1 MNRPATETWQPD
13 RGNRLLALIFMTLG
27 VTLASMTSLWLPS
40 IAPNVAADLG
50 IDASLIGYQVLAV
63 YLGAMTT
70 SLMAGGFT
78 RRRTCQVSLAMF
90 VLAISMIISGH
101 LVLIALGSFTVGL
114 GYGLA
119 NPPAASILT
128 RIATPQN
135 QALIFSI
142 RFTGVPLGGVIAGL
156 AGPQLALTYGWQA
169 SLAMPL
175 GLIAISGLLMQ
186 PLRARWDQKRQADAP
201 IWRPPLT
208 DVRLAFQY
216 PTVKWLCFTGLFLA
230 AVQLSLTSFT
240 VTVLVED
247 IGHDLVTAGIALSCI
262 QVAGVVGRVT
272 WGWLADRS
280 QSPLAVMAVIT
291 AVIAAGDLR
300 GLFRAWLHRH
310 ELERRLFQRVGQP
323 RPDRPSLQH
332 HRCGLV
338 CHLQWSHSGTGRFR
352 PVGANHRRLHQ
363 HLFHDRGLGG
373 FGRRHPLVG
382 RARQTS
388 GRGATAGS
396 PLTTAGKRDAFDMVT
411 PGPDWRRLGGPH
423 DPRGAP
429 TTGRGGP

>member
-1 MNRPATETWQPD
+1 MNRLATETWQPD

-27 VTLASMTSLWLPS
+27 VPLASMTSLWLPS

-78 RRRTCQVSLAMF
+78 SRWGPWRTCQVSLAMF

-208 DVRLAFQY
+208 DERLAFQY
-216 PTVKWLCFTGLFLA
+216 PTVKWMCFTGLFLA

-291 AVIAAGDLR
+291 AVIAVGALVLTQLSAAWPLLAIYAVYFALGFTGMSWNGVCFSELVNHGPTDRASNITGAALFVTFSGVILGPAAFALLVQITGDYTSTYFMTAGLAVLAGGTLWLAGR
-300 GLFRAWLHRH
+300 GK
-310 ELERRLFQRVGQP
+310 
-323 RPDRPSLQH
+323 RPAAAQQLDRP
-332 HRCGLV
+332 
-338 CHLQWSHSGTGRFR
+338 
-352 PVGANHRRLHQ
+352 
-363 HLFHDRGLGG
+363 
-373 FGRRHPLVG
+373 
-382 RARQTS
+382 
-388 GRGATAGS
+388 
-396 PLTTAGKRDAFDMVT
+396 
-411 PGPDWRRLGGPH
+411 
-423 DPRGAP
+423 
-429 TTGRGGP
+429 